1 MRFVFMIHHDE
12 AALNARSKAE
22 EEALT
27 AECLAYDNALRAR
40 GQLILAHALNPT
52 RTAKAVRY
60 RRKVQITD
68 GPFAESKEQ
77 LIGLVIIEARD
88 EAEALEIAGRSPLAR
103 TGTIEVRGAFDIA
116 WPEMSG

>member
-12 AALNARSKAE
+12 AALEARSKAE

-27 AECLAYDNALRAR
+27 AECLAYDNDLRAS
-40 GQLILAHALNPT
+40 GHLVLAHALDPT
-52 RTAKAVRY
+52 RAAKRVGY
-60 RRKVQITD
+60 RRKAQITD
-68 GPFAESKEQ
+68 GPFSESKEQ
-77 LIGLVIIEARD
+77 LIGLVVIEARD

-116 WPEMSG
+116 W